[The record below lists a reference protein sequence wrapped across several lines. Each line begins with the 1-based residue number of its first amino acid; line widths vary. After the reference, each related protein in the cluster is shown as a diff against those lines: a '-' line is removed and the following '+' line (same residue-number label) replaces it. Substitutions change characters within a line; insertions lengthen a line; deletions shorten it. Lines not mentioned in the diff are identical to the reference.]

1 MSTID
6 TIKVAVFVLQPYAIN
21 TIRLGHAPSYTI
33 VSSSD
38 VDAYLKD
45 PDWLLVSNDLTVA
58 VQRPTIESATTS
70 AVEALRAE
78 AKKLQ
83 AETGKRLTDIDAA
96 INQLLAITNE
106 VPA

>member
-6 TIKVAVFVLQPYAIN
+6 SIKVAVLVMHPYAIN
-21 TIRLGHAPSYTI
+21 AIRDGHAPSYT
-33 VSSSD
+33 VVKSSE
-38 VDAYLKD
+38 VFVYLQD
-45 PDWLLVSNDLTVA
+45 PAWLLVADGMTINVR
-58 VQRPTIESATTS
+58 RPNIDAATTS

-96 INQLLAITNE
+96 INRLLAITNE